1 MLRFIEASNAVRKE
15 LNEVENILKNID
27 EDIIKGASKE
37 VFEYFFKNSGKYL
50 RPMLILLSAKAIKP
64 DMTIEQRVQLINLCV
79 AVELIHSASLI
90 HDDIIDN
97 DLFRRGQKTLNGV
110 YGRKIAVLAGD
121 ALFAKAFHILSSM
134 PTRDGE
140 QVMTQVVEKMC
151 VAEIEQAQYSEGS
164 REDYLRIIEGKTA
177 VFMSACCKLGAL
189 VVNAEKEDVI
199 ALEKYGLSLGMVYQ
213 ITDDC
218 LDGDLNAIRNNIII
232 DNAKEFVVKA
242 ELYIEGIETS
252 TYKEGL
258 TNLLYYVIESYDPK
272 VKKA

>member
-218 LDGDLNAIRNNIII
+218 LDGDLNAIRNNITI
-232 DNAKEFVVKA
+232 DNAKEFVVNA
-242 ELYIEGIETS
+242 ELNIEGIETS